1 MTLARLSRYLANL
14 FQFFYI
20 SFEAAYLP
28 FCKVS
33 NQTSYLRRILQAIDV
48 SCNLLVL
55 LVLLVF
61 STIGLPYLAVE
72 VLLDRYG
79 VPLRVYVEYDVIAG
93 DDGVGPEDGA
103 VGDVLAA
110 EVEQPGGLVQGG
122 DDGGVVALL
131 GQGLAQLGHLVLP
144 GAAWCFQN

>member
-1 MTLARLSRYLANL
+1 M
-14 FQFFYI
+14 
-20 SFEAAYLP
+20 
-28 FCKVS
+28 
-33 NQTSYLRRILQAIDV
+33 
-48 SCNLLVL
+48 
-55 LVLLVF
+55 
-61 STIGLPYLAVE
+61 
-72 VLLDRYG
+72 LLDRYG

-144 GAAWCFQN
+144 GAAWYFQN